1 MPDPKS
7 FPQLQFRNV
16 VTIEGDLLKPFVQS
30 DEVMTIGEYKK
41 KFNILSYL
49 DIRLGD
55 LEHTISMYQAIRIAG
70 GCKYFVFHSC
80 VYAYF
85 FWRWQEQG

>member
-1 MPDPKS
+1 MFAELKMPDLKS

-16 VTIEGDLLKPFVQS
+16 VTIKSDILKPFVQS
-30 DEVMTIGEYKK
+30 DEVMKIGEYKK

-55 LEHTISMYQAIRIAG
+55 LYQAIRIAG
-70 GCKYFVFHSC
+70 RCKYFV
-80 VYAYF
+80 YY
-85 FWRWQEQG
+85 